1 MNSILRIAAS
11 ATKYLF
17 IVLMLL
23 YVRRAYLYLARSDEE
38 KKNREISGQRRI
50 LVLMVLLG

>member
-1 MNSILRIAAS
+1 MTIMNSILRIAAS

-23 YVRRAYLYLARSDEE
+23 YVLRAYLYLARSDEE
-38 KKNREISGQRRI
+38 KKIYE
-50 LVLMVLLG
+50 